1 MILIEDIYN
10 QDINFLFG
18 SGASFGL
25 LPTLQLQVLTGVN
38 GRRYTLEELAT
49 KFEREKDR
57 RLIPLFMHYYA
68 NCIRPAEN
76 LGLEAVT
83 TEPGT
88 TVIKNYRNFLLTVLE
103 MVKRRKALD
112 RRCNVFTT
120 NYDGCFPLVAD
131 ALIEEGHV
139 DFILNDERFGFDKD
153 RIYAVGHSLGGFVCG
168 QLSASRP
175 EIRKAVLITPCDI
188 GRLPV
193 IREQA
198 PDYYRAVCEVL
209 EESADWLTGTSG
221 EKLRREA
228 EEHSE
233 TLRLESAAAG
243 LAAKPVLCI
252 SPSLDVY
259 TPPELNGGPLQRAVE
274 AQGGT
279 AFRHVVW
286 PTDHFLSDYRLK
298 TSETVLEF
306 LKS

>member
-1 MILIEDIYN
+1 MKQEFQYSETHYGAAPCRPDVHGVLIK
-10 QDINFLFG
+10 G
-18 SGASFGL
+18 KRGRL
-25 LPTLQLQVLTGVN
+25 LSVLYTAAGEGTHPTVLLLHG
-38 GRRYTLEELAT
+38 
-49 KFEREKDR
+49 
-57 RLIPLFMHYYA
+57 IPG
-68 NCIRPAEN
+68 CE
-76 LGLEAVT
+76 
-83 TEPGT
+83 
-88 TVIKNYRNFLLTVLE
+88 KNYDLAQDLRRAGFHVLSFHYSGSWGSDGDYSLAHDLE
-103 MVKRRKALD
+103 DANTAL
-112 RRCNVFTT
+112 
-120 NYDGCFPLVAD
+120 
-131 ALIEEGHV
+131 
-139 DFILNDERFGFDKD
+139 DFILNDEKFGFDKD

-252 SPSLDVY
+252 SASLDVY
-259 TPPELNGGPLQRAVE
+259 TPPELNGGPLKRAVE

-279 AFRHVVW
+279 AFQHVVW
-286 PTDHFLSDYRLK
+286 PTDHFLSDYRL
-298 TSETVLEF
+298 TLAEIVLRF
-306 LKS
+306 LQK

>member
-1 MILIEDIYN
+1 M
-10 QDINFLFG
+10 
-18 SGASFGL
+18 
-25 LPTLQLQVLTGVN
+25 
-38 GRRYTLEELAT
+38 
-49 KFEREKDR
+49 
-57 RLIPLFMHYYA
+57 
-68 NCIRPAEN
+68 
-76 LGLEAVT
+76 
-83 TEPGT
+83 
-88 TVIKNYRNFLLTVLE
+88 
-103 MVKRRKALD
+103 
-112 RRCNVFTT
+112 
-120 NYDGCFPLVAD
+120 
-131 ALIEEGHV
+131 
-139 DFILNDERFGFDKD
+139 
-153 RIYAVGHSLGGFVCG
+153 GHSLGGCVCG

-209 EESADWLTGTSG
+209 EESADWLSGTSG

-252 SPSLDVY
+252 SASLDVY

-279 AFRHVVW
+279 AFQHVVW
-286 PTDHFLSDYRLK
+286 PTDHFLSDYRL
-298 TSETVLEF
+298 TLAETVLRF
-306 LKS
+306 LQK